1 MADSAPRIAR
11 STEEAIAHAA
21 FSFSGENLVPG
32 PSDNPSS
39 AHALFEHFSL
49 EGRRNVSDE
58 TVVLHQGDLEK
69 LLRTSHSGVALPSVL
84 FLDERRVL
92 DYLPSLYHA
101 AREGNHKVVLH
112 LRRRHILPLASL
124 TDLGFIVF
132 FSARGR
138 DAYATALLAHL
149 VAARY
154 KKTRSPI
161 LRRKRSLTKYFSALM
176 VGKASLCCTSG
187 MKAINK

>member
-1 MADSAPRIAR
+1 M
-11 STEEAIAHAA
+11 
-21 FSFSGENLVPG
+21 
-32 PSDNPSS
+32 PSDNPSG
-39 AHALFEHFSL
+39 AHALFERFSL
-49 EGRRNVSDE
+49 EGRRNVRDE
-58 TVVLHQGDLEK
+58 TVALHQGDLEK
-69 LLRTSHSGVALPSVL
+69 LLRTSHGGVVLPSVL

-101 AREGNHKVVLH
+101 ARGEGNHKVVLH

-149 VAARY
+149 VAVRY
-154 KKTRSPI
+154 KNPFHPLFEEI
-161 LRRKRSLTKYFSALM
+161 G
-176 VGKASLCCTSG
+176 V
-187 MKAINK
+187 